1 MALNLWRI
9 PKTISLA
16 VTQQHRS
23 RVEGNRLSQVEL
35 MHFLLVPEQIISPAA
50 AAVSSAML
58 RLQGYLGVHVYFIL
72 SSGRV
77 EKIWDEVLKSVKQ
90 KNKNKVLICFFI
102 VIDFGLCS
110 LTNARLG
117 WNARLKSIEH
127 KFWNCEIQKYY
138 NIYK

>member
-23 RVEGNRLSQVEL
+23 RAEGNRLSQVEL

-102 VIDFGLCS
+102 VIDFGVCS
-110 LTNARLG
+110 LT
-117 WNARLKSIEH
+117 NARLKSIEH
-127 KFWNCEIQKYY
+127 KFWNCEIHKYY